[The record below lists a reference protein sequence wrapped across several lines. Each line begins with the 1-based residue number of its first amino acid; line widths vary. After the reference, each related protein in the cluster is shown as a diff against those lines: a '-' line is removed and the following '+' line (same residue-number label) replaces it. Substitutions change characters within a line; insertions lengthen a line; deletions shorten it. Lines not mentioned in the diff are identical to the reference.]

1 VCVCSSLVTQSTY
14 RQITV
19 RVRGV
24 GNSCRRNSDPPTTMH
39 SCSAKKKK
47 ENNQNENRTRQEKE
61 EIRMQSVE
69 RDQKKKKK
77 KVMMAFKLMP
87 SRQLG
92 PKNNNTHLATCQKNL
107 HLVLFFQKDNTNK
120 LLFSFR
126 VLLCAG
132 ISGRDKRPAARWHS
146 LDIFF
151 VVCFPSNSRPK
162 NVHLVLF

>member
-1 VCVCSSLVTQSTY
+1 MQ
-14 RQITV
+14 
-19 RVRGV
+19 RVG
-24 GNSCRRNSDPPTTMH
+24 
-39 SCSAKKKK
+39 
-47 ENNQNENRTRQEKE
+47 
-61 EIRMQSVE
+61 

-77 KVMMAFKLMP
+77 KVMMPFKLMP

-92 PKNNNTHLATCQKNL
+92 PKNNNTHLATCQENL
-107 HLVLFFQKDNTNK
+107 HLVLFFQKNNTNK

-151 VVCFPSNSRPK
+151 CCLLSPQTPARKTYISCYFSIKLASFSSFFSLLPFSMCLFFPSFFVPRTCAAARRNNTRRRRPGSSK
-162 NVHLVLF
+162 KGGGGYLTLVE